1 MKTLHGLYHLVRAD
15 VYERIRRRSFLIILA
30 ITIFAGYLFVPPA
43 DAGYRVLQVGAQR
56 GIYNSQWIG
65 LMFGLIA
72 AMHLPL
78 VGFYLVKN
86 TVERDRLTGVGQII
100 ATTPVSKVTYVVGK
114 WLSNL
119 AILTAILGAMTVMA
133 AIMQLLRGEDAAI
146 NVWVLL
152 TWIWLMGMP
161 VLALAAA
168 MAVLFEC
175 VSFLRRG
182 LGNVI
187 YFAIWLGALI
197 SVLSGSIDEATG
209 LVHPTSDLYGF
220 TRQMADIQGQVM
232 AADPDAEIGSSLV
245 SPTGDSEG
253 TFVWEGSGWKPRA
266 ILERV
271 IWLGIAG
278 AVALVA
284 AIPFDRFDPA
294 RRRGQ
299 GSAVRISQLSEDG
312 PAASHSAAMADRI
325 AKLIPGVHRDDMGR
339 GQPTQTSNLPIPAGG
354 VRRGEVI
361 PHLTP
366 LIAPARG
373 WRFFGVFAAELK
385 LMLKGQSLFWYA
397 GALALNLACLLNPS
411 EEAQRYLLSMVWIW
425 PILVWSQMGVR
436 ERRFGTEQMLFSVP
450 RPALRQLPATWL
462 AGVAVAIIAGSG
474 AWLFL
479 ALHGEMVSLLA
490 WLVGA
495 LFVPALSLALGVW
508 AGNSRAFEAAY
519 LLWWYAGLIEQ
530 VPALDYAGATAAGL
544 QTGVPLVYLGISAAL
559 VAMAVIRRRQQIQ
572 A

>member
-1 MKTLHGLYHLVRAD
+1 MSTLHAMYHLARAD
-15 VYERIRRRSFLIILA
+15 FFERIRRSTFLLILA
-30 ITIFAGYLFVPPA
+30 TTVLAGYLFVPPA
-43 DAGYRVLQVGAQR
+43 DAGYRVLQVGVQR

-86 TVERDRLTGVGQII
+86 TVERDRQTGVGQII
-100 ATTPVSKVTYVVGK
+100 ATTPISKVTYVVGK

-119 AILTAILGAMTVMA
+119 AVLVAILGTMTVMA
-133 AIMQLLRGEDAAI
+133 VVMQFLRGEDTTIDAWA
-146 NVWVLL
+146 LL
-152 TWIWLMGMP
+152 TSIWLMGLP

-168 MAVLFEC
+168 IAVSFEC

-197 SVLSGSIDEATG
+197 FLLSGSIDEAAG
-209 LVHPTSDLYGF
+209 LAEPTSDLYGF
-220 TRQMADIQGQVM
+220 TRQMADIQGQVL
-232 AADPDAEIGSSLV
+232 AADPDAKIDSSLV
-245 SPTGDSEG
+245 NPTGNFEG
-253 TFVWEGSGWKPRA
+253 TFVWEGSGWKLEA

-294 RRRGQ
+294 RRRVQ
-299 GSAVRISQLSEDG
+299 RPAVRTSQLSEDG
-312 PAASHSAAMADRI
+312 HAAPHRAGMADRL
-325 AKLIPGVHRDDMGR
+325 AELIPGVHRDGMGR
-339 GQPTQTSNLPIPAGG
+339 GQPAETSNLPRLAGG
-354 VRRGEVI
+354 VRGGEAI
-361 PHLTP
+361 TRLTP
-366 LIAPARG
+366 LIAPTRG

-385 LMLKGQSLFWYA
+385 LMLKGQSLLWYA

-411 EEAQRYLLSMVWIW
+411 EEVQRYLLSMVWIW
-425 PILVWSQMGVR
+425 PVVVWSQMGVR

-462 AGVAVAIIAGSG
+462 AGVVVAVVAGSG

-508 AGNSRAFEAAY
+508 AGNSRAFEAVY

-530 VPALDYAGATAAGL
+530 VPALDYAGATAGGL
-544 QTGVPLVYLGISAAL
+544 EMGVPLMYLGISAAL
-559 VAMAVIRRRQQIQ
+559 VAMAVVGRWKRIQ
-572 A
+572 G

>member
-1 MKTLHGLYHLVRAD
+1 
-15 VYERIRRRSFLIILA
+15 
-30 ITIFAGYLFVPPA
+30 
-43 DAGYRVLQVGAQR
+43 
-56 GIYNSQWIG
+56 
-65 LMFGLIA
+65 
-72 AMHLPL
+72 
-78 VGFYLVKN
+78 
-86 TVERDRLTGVGQII
+86 
-100 ATTPVSKVTYVVGK
+100 
-114 WLSNL
+114 
-119 AILTAILGAMTVMA
+119 
-133 AIMQLLRGEDAAI
+133 
-146 NVWVLL
+146 
-152 TWIWLMGMP
+152 
-161 VLALAAA
+161 
-168 MAVLFEC
+168 
-175 VSFLRRG
+175 
-182 LGNVI
+182 VI

-197 SVLSGSIDEATG
+197 FVLSGSIDEATG
-209 LVHPTSDLYGF
+209 LVEPTSDLYGF
-220 TRQMADIQGQVM
+220 TRQMADIQGQVL

-253 TFVWEGSGWKPRA
+253 TFVWGGAGWKPGA
-266 ILERV
+266 VLERV
-271 IWLGIAG
+271 IWLGIAS

-299 GSAVRISQLSEDG
+299 RPAMRTSQLSEDG
-312 PAASHSAAMADRI
+312 PAASHSASI
-325 AKLIPGVHRDDMGR
+325 AERLAQLIPGVHRDGMGR
-339 GQPTQTSNLPIPAGG
+339 SQPAKTSDLPIPAGG
-354 VRRGEVI
+354 VRGGEAI
-361 PHLTP
+361 THLTP

-373 WRFFGVFAAELK
+373 WRFFGVFSAELK
-385 LMLKGQSLFWYA
+385 LMLKGQSLFWYT

-462 AGVAVAIIAGSG
+462 AGVVVAVVAGSG

-479 ALHGEMVSLLA
+479 ALHGEMAGLLA

-508 AGNSRAFEAAY
+508 AGNSRAFEAVY
-519 LLWWYAGLIEQ
+519 LLWWYGGLIEQ

-544 QTGVPLVYLGISAAL
+544 EIGVPLVYLGISAAL
-559 VAMAVIRRRQQIQ
+559 VAMAVMGRRKQIQ